1 MVIRR
6 ICLATLS
13 CTLALIA
20 SCGPAAEPV
29 PEPSELWSDAGPDG
43 GLDLP
48 AAGLVL
54 VVDKSGELVPATED
68 ALVAATAAARPFED
82 QLALASIQDLDTG
95 FVAAVNKGSLH
106 YIHVETHDGQAPR
119 LRYAGIPVEPAILRA
134 AHVAGA
140 WRDGERAVVFLRP
153 SSDPAH
159 GAPPAGVFL
168 KVSADTADVWS
179 PFPAGYAPALP
190 LLAVYP
196 RRPNDLFF
204 QARGEDDE
212 RVQLAYGW
220 TDGTT
225 VSDLGRDAFECAV
238 QPRPLSEAPEW
249 LHTLAGMLAGDLLV
263 ELRADDGGRQAYV
276 RGRLEAAV
284 PGQAQRKDGYQA
296 LALEDGRCALAKGP
310 TQPVVVQLAPPVAGA
325 SVRAACLS
333 SGVLMALWEEN
344 KFPLVGRTGAFFLDL
359 DAALR

>member
-1 MVIRR
+1 
-6 ICLATLS
+6 
-13 CTLALIA
+13 TLALIA

-68 ALVAATAAARPFED
+68 ALVAAAAAARPFED
-82 QLALASIQDLDTG
+82 QLALAAIQDLDTG

-106 YIHVETHDGQAPR
+106 YIHVETRDGQAPR
-119 LRYAGIPVEPAILRA
+119 LRYAGIPVEPALLQA

-179 PFPAGYAPALP
+179 PFPPGYTPTLP

-196 RRPNDLFF
+196 RHPDDLFF
-204 QARGEDDE
+204 QTRGEDDE

-220 TDGTT
+220 TNGKT
-225 VSDLGRDAFECAV
+225 VSELGRDAFESAV
-238 QPRPLSEAPEW
+238 QPRPLSEAPAW

-263 ELRADDGGRQAYV
+263 EVRGDDGGRQAYS
-276 RGRLEAAV
+276 RGLLEYAV
-284 PGQAQRKDGYQA
+284 PGQAQFKDGYYA
-296 LALEDGRCALAKGP
+296 LVLEDGRCALATDPK
-310 TQPVVVQLAPPVAGA
+310 QPVVVQLAAPVPGAG
-325 SVRAACLS
+325 VRAACVS
-333 SGVLMALWEEN
+333 QSVLMALWEEDL
-344 KFPLVGRTGAFFLDL
+344 FPLVGRTGAFFLDL